1 MSSRARGRRYDR
13 EPKLNLKKVFG
24 VIIVFA
30 VIVMM
35 IITMVKILNNEE
47 TQNVQ
52 SKLEYFSIYENGKWG
67 VIDSVGNSV
76 IAATYDEMI
85 SIPDSEKAV
94 FVCVYDIDDENGT
107 YKTKV
112 INEKNEEILTGYDL
126 VEAIDNYDS
135 KQNVWYEKNILR
147 VKKRRKIWNDRL

>member
-67 VIDSVGNSV
+67 VIDSDGNSV

-112 INEKNEEILTGYDL
+112 INEKNEEILTGYDSI
-126 VEAIDNYDS
+126 EAIDNYDS
-135 KQNVWYEKNILR
+135 KQNVWYEKNVLR
-147 VKKRRKIWNDRL
+147 VKKRRKIWNDRF